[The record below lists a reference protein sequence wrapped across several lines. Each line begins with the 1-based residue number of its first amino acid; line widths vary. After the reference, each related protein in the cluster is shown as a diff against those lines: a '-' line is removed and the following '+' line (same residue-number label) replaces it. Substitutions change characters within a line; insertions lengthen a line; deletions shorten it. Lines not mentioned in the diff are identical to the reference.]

1 MASLEKLRSEIED
14 KYKWDLTSMYKNEE
28 EYEKD
33 FNELKKLIDEVKKY
47 KGILTK
53 DANTLLEF
61 LKLDD
66 KIDILTTNLF
76 VYACS
81 KKDEDV
87 ANEENSKRYK
97 EILGL
102 YSLLGEEMSF
112 VTPELLKTDYSIIK
126 DYLKENKELKEYAFD
141 LELIYKYQPFVLS
154 ENEEK
159 LLNNISDLQNKFE
172 NNFDLI
178 INSIIDYGYIKD
190 EDGNE
195 VKLTNGNYIK
205 YAKSSNR
212 NVRKDAFYARMEGLR
227 KLVNLIA
234 TDYEAYIKAD
244 SYIAKAKGYN
254 SNLHMYLFPD
264 GITKEVYNNL
274 LSVADKNLNVLY
286 KYYDMIKK
294 VLKQDELY
302 VYDISAPLTK
312 TSNKKYTP
320 DDAKKIIIDAL
331 SIYGDEYISVLNK
344 AFDERWIDFYPNKGK
359 RSGYYQ
365 NDSFKGNPIVLA
377 NYTDDYTSVSSLAHE
392 LGHALHSYYSKK
404 NNKEHLSKYSILV
417 AEIASLTNEILLSNY
432 VIKNSNDKEEK
443 LNAINNI
450 LEVFSGNF
458 FGTLCEGSV
467 FEKEVHEKVFNG
479 EVLTVNDFNDI
490 FEKIKV
496 KSYGPDVKDSNLT
509 KYNWAR
515 IPHFYTPFYYYKYS
529 LGIIGACYVAR
540 KILSGD
546 KEYLEKYINFLKLGG
561 SMMPLD
567 ELKTI
572 DLDFT
577 KEEKINDAIKYFDEL
592 IDEFINIYNS

>member
-14 KYKWDLTSMYKNEE
+14 KYKWDLTLMYKNEE
-28 EYEKD
+28 EYQKD
-33 FNELKKLIDEVKKY
+33 FDELKKIVSEIKKY

-66 KIDILTTNLF
+66 KIDILITNLF

-87 ANEENSKRYK
+87 ANEENSKRYN

-102 YSLLGEEMSF
+102 YSLVGEESSF
-112 VTPELLKTDYSIIK
+112 VTPELLKTDYSVV
-126 DYLKENKELKEYAFD
+126 KEYINKNEELKEYAFD
-141 LELIYKYQPFVLS
+141 LELIYRYQPFVLS

-190 EDGNE
+190 ESGNE

-205 YAKSSNR
+205 YAKSSDR
-212 NVRKDAFYARMEGLR
+212 NVRKAAFYARMEGLK

-254 SNLHMYLFPD
+254 STLQMYLFPD
-264 GITKEVYNNL
+264 GITEEVYNNL
-274 LSVADKNLNVLY
+274 LLVADKNLNVLY

-294 VLKQDELY
+294 ILKQDELY

-320 DDAKKIIIDAL
+320 DDAKKVIIDAL
-331 SIYGDEYISVLNK
+331 SIYGDEYVDVLNK
-344 AFDERWIDFYPNKGK
+344 AFEERWIDFYPNKGK

-365 NDSFKGNPIVLA
+365 NDSFKGNPIILA

-432 VIKNSNDKEEK
+432 VIKNSNDKDEK

-458 FGTLCEGSV
+458 FGTLSEGSI

-496 KSYGPDVKDSNLT
+496 KSYGSNVKDSNLT

-546 KEYLEKYINFLKLGG
+546 KDYLEKYINFLKLGG
-561 SMMPLD
+561 TMMPLD

>member
-14 KYKWDLTSMYKNEE
+14 KYKWDLTLMYKNEE
-28 EYEKD
+28 EYQKD
-33 FNELKKLIDEVKKY
+33 FDELKKIVSEIKKY

-66 KIDILTTNLF
+66 KIDILITNLS

-87 ANEENSKRYK
+87 ANEENSKRYN

-102 YSLLGEEMSF
+102 YSLVGEEMSF
-112 VTPELLKTDYSIIK
+112 VTPELLKTDYSVIK
-126 DYLKENKELKEYAFD
+126 EYINKNEELKEYVFD
-141 LELIYKYQPFVLS
+141 LELIYRYQPFVLS

-190 EDGNE
+190 ESGNE
-195 VKLTNGNYIK
+195 IKLTNGNYIK
-205 YAKSSNR
+205 YAKSSDR
-212 NVRKDAFYARMEGLR
+212 NVRKAAFYARMEGLK

-254 SNLHMYLFPD
+254 STLQMYLFPD
-264 GITKEVYNNL
+264 GITEEVYNNL
-274 LSVADKNLNVLY
+274 LLVADKNLNVLY

-294 VLKQDELY
+294 ILKQDELY

-320 DDAKKIIIDAL
+320 DDAKKVIIDAL
-331 SIYGDEYISVLNK
+331 SIYGDEYVDVLNK
-344 AFDERWIDFYPNKGK
+344 AFEERWIDFYPNKGK

-365 NDSFKGNPIVLA
+365 NDSFKGNPIILA

-432 VIKNSNDKEEK
+432 VIKNSNDKDEK

-458 FGTLCEGSV
+458 FGTLSEGSI

-496 KSYGPDVKDSNLT
+496 KSYGSNVKDSNLT

-546 KEYLEKYINFLKLGG
+546 KDYLEKYINFLKLGG
-561 SMMPLD
+561 TMMPLD